1 MDIEFFTNKFVGMII
16 LATFIAYTVRE
27 EKEKKGQFSYYSI
40 QCYIL
45 VYSVS
50 LTGEIWL
57 DLELRSC

>member
-1 MDIEFFTNKFVGMII
+1 MII
-16 LATFIAYTVRE
+16 LATFIAYTGRKGVSSQ
-27 EKEKKGQFSYYSI
+27 EKGSVLILQHSMLY
-40 QCYIL
+40 L